1 MSTVR
6 SDYLR
11 PCPARN
17 HTSITRDHGRNA
29 PPRQRPPVIKPSLRS
44 LRQTASVVLKW
55 SVCSE
60 QSLRLPLQR
69 GPRWQTTGR
78 LRSIVRRTAK

>member
-29 PPRQRPPVIKPSLRS
+29 PPRQRPPVM
-44 LRQTASVVLKW
+44 QTIASF
-55 SVCSE
+55 SPTDC
-60 QSLRLPLQR
+60 
-69 GPRWQTTGR
+69 
-78 LRSIVRRTAK
+78 